1 MNMPAAIPSTPAVFQ
16 FNSAAIRTFAD
27 DQGESWFA
35 AADVCDVLGYMN
47 SRDAVAKHCRSYGVA
62 KRDTI
67 DSMGREQEIT
77 VINEP
82 NLYRLII
89 KSRKPEA
96 EKFEGWVMEVVL
108 PALRKH
114 GRYELESGHEAEPPR
129 IAPDRHQRILA
140 SERQRRYRQRKNEGG
155 WHQVTRWARDGD
167 PISTP
172 QSGLRV
178 LIKIDQNGRQTVENI
193 PEDAHI
199 IRLKDLH
206 ELIAAQGLRLVA
218 DEDLRKLK
226 EAASHLLG
234 A

>member
-1 MNMPAAIPSTPAVFQ
+1 
-16 FNSAAIRTFAD
+16 
-27 DQGESWFA
+27 
-35 AADVCDVLGYMN
+35 
-47 SRDAVAKHCRSYGVA
+47 
-62 KRDTI
+62 
-67 DSMGREQEIT
+67 MGREQEIT

-114 GRYELESGHEAEPPR
+114 GRYEVEPVHEAEPPQ

-140 SERQRRYRQRKNEGG
+140 SERQRRYRRRKNEGG
-155 WHQVTRWARDGD
+155 WHQMTRWARDGD

-199 IRLKDLH
+199 IRLKDIH
-206 ELIAAQGLRLVA
+206 ELIASQGLRLVA

>member
-16 FNSAAIRTFAD
+16 FHSAAIRTFAD
-27 DQGESWFA
+27 DQGEPWFA
-35 AADVCDVLGYMN
+35 ATDVCKVLGYGN
-47 SRDAVAKHCRSYGVA
+47 ARQTVVDHCREKGVS
-62 KRDTI
+62 KRYTLTE
-67 DSMGREQEIT
+67 GGKQEIT

-114 GRYELESGHEAEPPR
+114 GRYEVGLGHEAESPQ

-155 WHQVTRWARDGD
+155 WRQITRWTRDSD

-199 IRLKDLH
+199 IRLKDIH
-206 ELIAAQGLRLVA
+206 ELIASQGLRLVA